1 MQNMD
6 RNQQNED
13 KLNEKEYYRSEI
25 IKIIN
30 SINKRDML
38 EYFYLFI
45 SGKVKG
51 VNIDETKKV

>member
-1 MQNMD
+1 M
-6 RNQQNED
+6 QNED

-51 VNIDETKKV
+51 VNTDEAKKV